1 MGFCLGDEY
10 VLNLIWLHNSM
21 NILKTVELHSLSRC
35 PVRYMSC
42 IPIMMLQK
50 KKIKKLYRLQEKK
63 DDDIDP
69 SCDNRVEINLGVS
82 MHRT

>member
-1 MGFCLGDEY
+1 MNMGFCLGDEY

-50 KKIKKLYRLQEKK
+50 KNKETLQTPGKKR
-63 DDDIDP
+63 
-69 SCDNRVEINLGVS
+69 
-82 MHRT
+82 